1 MYRSH
6 NLLFDV
12 VHAAIQLK
20 ALQLGLRDG
29 ERPLSHRFRSSGY
42 LEFRHPQVYPPRPRF
57 CDSRK
62 ALDACYSSPP
72 HTDWCC
78 EYQLFLGVG
87 PAPQANSGTC
97 CIPLDC
103 QVARLK
109 AYHNTKPVHTNRRQT
124 SNAVSVVAEMCGSYV
139 LPFESTISLTDQT
152 LRLYFASG
160 S

>member
-1 MYRSH
+1 MH
-6 NLLFDV
+6 DN
-12 VHAAIQLK
+12 HQLE
-20 ALQLGLRDG
+20 ALQLGLQDDQ
-29 ERPLSHRFRSSGY
+29 RPLSYRFRPSGY
-42 LEFRHPQVYPPRPRF
+42 LVLRHPQVHPPRPRF

-62 ALDACYSSPP
+62 ALGACYSSPP

-87 PAPQANSGTC
+87 PAPQANSGIYV
-97 CIPLDC
+97 IPLDC

-109 AYHNTKPVHTNRRQT
+109 AYHNTKPVHVNRRQT

-139 LPFESTISLTDQT
+139 HPFESTISRTDQT